1 MIWIFNPGLCC
12 LVSERPPPPQG
23 MLQLIHSLILSSIVE
38 FLCAVSVQGEMTDC
52 FYSSLRVFR
61 EVGEIMVV

>member
-1 MIWIFNPGLCC
+1 MDLQ
-12 LVSERPPPPQG
+12 SRPVLSCVRKTSPPQG

-61 EVGEIMVV
+61 EVGAIMVV